1 MSIDPKRAIVDLLGV
16 SLQAMRAASDIANNG
31 TENHGLYTKLSV
43 TTGMLA
49 GIVMEVARTTE
60 DETENESDALS
71 PFEAEIMQM
80 VHAHGTI
87 RTPSQGTPG
96 AYALLSLVKRGKL
109 MSTRPGSGEYVIPC
123 YLPIGEGGKPVAVGH
138 GLGKIYRAIMDGA
151 QYDPKTSQY
160 STDMVIKSCQR
171 LVDAGLAIW
180 REGKLMKKPN
190 DIPGTCSSVRD
201 I

>member
-1 MSIDPKRAIVDLLGV
+1 MTLDPKRAIAALMAT
-16 SLQAMRAASDIANNG
+16 SLQAMRAARDIAN
-31 TENHGLYTKLSV
+31 TSHDHALYVKLSV
-43 TTGMLA
+43 GCGMVG
-49 GIVMEVARTTE
+49 GIVSDLVRDLK
-60 DETENESDALS
+60 DEAGDDTLS
-71 PFEAEIMQM
+71 PFEAEIMRM
-80 VHAHGTI
+80 VHEHGTI

-109 MSTRPGSGEYVIPC
+109 MPTRPGSGEYVIPC
-123 YLPIGEGGKPVAVGH
+123 YLPIGEGGKTVAVGH

-180 REGKLMKKPN
+180 WEGKLMKKPN
-190 DIPGTCSSVRD
+190 EIPGTCSSV
-201 I
+201 